1 MLEQKL
7 NDIIL
12 SVEQQINLVK
22 IKIKHN
28 KKDLKKL
35 KNMNKDSVYL
45 DINRIQEDELKL
57 TTEINETKD
66 RLNKLKK
73 VLYRLKVC
81 ERILNNEEELF
92 ECQSIHNP
100 RRSILDKIDITY
112 FHDISPPFLEKEKR

>member
-12 SVEQQINLVK
+12 SVEQEMNLVK
-22 IKIKHN
+22 IKIKHD

-35 KNMNKDSVYL
+35 NNMCKDTEYIN
-45 DINRIQEDELKL
+45 INRVQEDEVKL
-57 TTEINETKD
+57 TEEINEAKN

-81 ERILNNEEELF
+81 ERILNNEEE
-92 ECQSIHNP
+92 
-100 RRSILDKIDITY
+100 
-112 FHDISPPFLEKEKR
+112 

>member
-12 SVEQQINLVK
+12 SVEQEMNLVK

-35 KNMNKDSVYL
+35 NNMCKDTEYIN
-45 DINRIQEDELKL
+45 INRVQEDELKL
-57 TTEINETKD
+57 TKEISETKD

-73 VLYRLKVC
+73 ILYRLKVC
-81 ERILNNEEELF
+81 ERILNNEEE
-92 ECQSIHNP
+92 
-100 RRSILDKIDITY
+100 
-112 FHDISPPFLEKEKR
+112 

>member
-1 MLEQKL
+1 MLENNL
-7 NDIIL
+7 NEMIL

-22 IKIKHN
+22 IKIKHD

-35 KNMNKDSVYL
+35 NNMCKDTVYL

-57 TTEINETKD
+57 TEEISEAKD

-81 ERILNNEEELF
+81 EKILNNEEV
-92 ECQSIHNP
+92 
-100 RRSILDKIDITY
+100 
-112 FHDISPPFLEKEKR
+112 

>member
-1 MLEQKL
+1 MLENNL
-7 NDIIL
+7 NEMIL

-22 IKIKHN
+22 IKIKHI

-81 ERILNNEEELF
+81 ERILNNEEV
-92 ECQSIHNP
+92 
-100 RRSILDKIDITY
+100 
-112 FHDISPPFLEKEKR
+112 

>member
-1 MLEQKL
+1 MLEEKL

-12 SVEQQINLVK
+12 STEQQINLVK
-22 IKIKHN
+22 IKIKHD

-35 KNMNKDSVYL
+35 NNMCKDTAYL

-73 VLYRLKVC
+73 ILYRFKVC
-81 ERILNNEEELF
+81 ERILNNEEE
-92 ECQSIHNP
+92 
-100 RRSILDKIDITY
+100 
-112 FHDISPPFLEKEKR
+112 